1 MPGLL
6 AVGGCRDGERRLRY
20 NLVVVDQ
27 AAQART
33 DRIFHAL
40 SDPTRRD
47 IVARAVEG
55 ELSVSA
61 LARGYAMSLTAV
73 QKHVAVL
80 ESADLVEKR
89 RRGREQLV
97 ISRIDTLRAARRV
110 LDDLEALWRGR
121 IERFGDVLAELTD
134 PDPRHPHLRTPHPK
148 NLNPTE
154 GDTP

>member
-1 MPGLL
+1 M
-6 AVGGCRDGERRLRY
+6 
-20 NLVVVDQ
+20 VVDRRT
-27 AAQART
+27 QART

-47 IVARAVEG
+47 IVARAVAG

-61 LARGYAMSLTAV
+61 LARAYAMSLTAV

-97 ISRIDTLRAARRV
+97 VSRIDTLRAARRV
-110 LDDLEALWRGR
+110 LDDLEELWRDR
-121 IERFGDVLAELTD
+121 IDRFGDILAELTE
-134 PDPRHPHLRTPHPK
+134 PDPSNAHLRKPE
-148 NLNPTE
+148 PTRPGPIE
-154 GDTP
+154 GDTA